1 MDPRYGPDPRVVHRN
16 PDTEFQR
23 QSPDRPGG
31 GYLPGME
38 RINLAD
44 KLARIH
50 EHWRPRVIA
59 ELNGQEVKLVK
70 FRGEFVW
77 HKHEREDELF
87 LVIGGRFRLEFRD
100 RVVELGPGELAVVP
114 RGVEHRPVAD
124 QEVEVL
130 LFEPAGV
137 RNTGNVE
144 HPALTAPEG
153 VRL

>member
-1 MDPRYGPDPRVVHRN
+1 
-16 PDTEFQR
+16 
-23 QSPDRPGG
+23 
-31 GYLPGME
+31 ME
-38 RINLAD
+38 KVNLAD
-44 KLARIH
+44 TLARIH

-59 ELNGQEVKLVK
+59 GLNGQEVKLVK

-77 HKHEREDELF
+77 HKHEAEDELF
-87 LVIGGRFRLEFRD
+87 LVLRGRFRLEFRD

-137 RNTGNVE
+137 RNTGNVD
-144 HPALTAPEG
+144 HPTLTAPEG
-153 VRL
+153 GRL